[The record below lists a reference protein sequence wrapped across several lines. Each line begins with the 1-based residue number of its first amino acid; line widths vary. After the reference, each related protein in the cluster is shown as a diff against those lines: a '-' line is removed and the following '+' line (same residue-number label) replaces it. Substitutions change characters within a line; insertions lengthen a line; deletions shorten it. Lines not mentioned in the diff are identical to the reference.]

1 MICPACPVNEYK
13 STSPRAVIVP
23 DTSEPQPRTDES
35 GGLTVMVTLSATLS
49 SCPSLTISC
58 TTYTPGT
65 SAMNDGDTLLGL
77 FSAAA
82 LCGGVETNDHANVS
96 ASPSGSLE
104 PLPFS

>member
-35 GGLTVMVTLSATLS
+35 GGLTEMVTVSATLWS
-49 SCPSLTISC
+49 GPSLTTSC
-58 TTYTPGT
+58 TTYAPGR
-65 SAMNDGDTLLGL
+65 SAMNDGETLARLL
-77 FSAAA
+77 SAAA
-82 LCGGVETNDHANVS
+82 LYGGVVTNAHARVIV
-96 ASPSGSLE
+96 SPSGSLE